1 MIKHVIIILLFI
13 SNNLLSLE
21 LKGKII
27 HISDGDTVHLL
38 TDKKEKIKIRLND
51 IDAPEN
57 KQAFGNKSKENL
69 KKYIYQKN
77 VVVEYKNKDKY
88 KRALGTI
95 YYKNE
100 DINLQQVKDGYAW
113 VYKKYSKNPIY
124 FKAEQEARINKIGLW
139 SDKNPIE
146 PWEFRK
152 NNKNRNLK

>member
-1 MIKHVIIILLFI
+1 MKYTILLLLLI
-13 SNNLLSLE
+13 STNLLSLE

-38 TDKKEKIKIRLND
+38 TDKKEKIKIRLKD
-51 IDAPEN
+51 IDAPES
-57 KQAFGNKSKENL
+57 KQAYGNKSKENL
-69 KKYIYQKN
+69 KNYIYQKN

-88 KRALGTI
+88 KRVLGTI

-113 VYKKYSKNPIY
+113 VYKKYSRNSTY
-124 FKAEQEARINKIGLW
+124 FKAEKEARIKKLGLW

-152 NNKNRNLK
+152 NKRNSN